1 MIVVVMLSSAA
12 DMKKV
17 IRCQQPHQLVLVAGL
32 DVVGDDVET
41 AVRVDQ
47 VDDRHG
53 ADQEHQYLARVA
65 QVVDHVV
72 ADILIVPPEAEDRP
86 YGSAHQ
92 QCDGRFVDLNFV
104 LQRDEGVAHHEEQ
117 DHCQDH
123 TVSYFSFLFQQGA
136 CRPVVRLVGS
146 MRAKVMKFFLA
157 PLQESGIFLFPGC
170 KLRFFAY
177 LCPALEQRIELWC
190 NGNTADFG
198 SVVPG
203 SSPGSSTKLRQI
215 PRNMM
220 IAGNL
225 LFYRFPYLSFMQARY

>member
-17 IRCQQPHQLVLVAGL
+17 IRRQQPHQLVLVAGL
-32 DVVGDDVET
+32 DVVCDDVET

-72 ADILIVPPEAEDRP
+72 ADVRVVAQEAEDRP
-86 YGSAHQ
+86 DGAAHQ

-104 LQRDEGVAHHEEQ
+104 LQRDEGVADHEEQ

-123 TVSYFSFLFQQGA
+123 ILSY
-136 CRPVVRLVGS
+136 
-146 MRAKVMKFFLA
+146 
-157 PLQESGIFLFPGC
+157 
-170 KLRFFAY
+170 
-177 LCPALEQRIELWC
+177 
-190 NGNTADFG
+190 
-198 SVVPG
+198 
-203 SSPGSSTKLRQI
+203 
-215 PRNMM
+215 
-220 IAGNL
+220 
-225 LFYRFPYLSFMQARY
+225 

>member
-1 MIVVVMLSSAA
+1 MMIVVVMLSSAA

-17 IRCQQPHQLVLVAGL
+17 MNASSHISLCLLRVLMWSVMTL
-32 DVVGDDVET
+32 KPPRESI
-41 AVRVDQ
+41 
-47 VDDRHG
+47 DDRHG

-157 PLQESGIFLFPGC
+157 PLQESGIFLFSGC

-203 SSPGSSTKLRQI
+203 SSPGSSTI
-215 PRNMM
+215 PH
-220 IAGNL
+220 
-225 LFYRFPYLSFMQARY
+225 

>member
-1 MIVVVMLSSAA
+1 MIVVVVVQRRRHEEG
-12 DMKKV
+12 DE
-17 IRCQQPHQLVLVAGL
+17 CQQPHQLVLVAGL

-157 PLQESGIFLFPGC
+157 PLQESGIFLFSGC

-203 SSPGSSTKLRQI
+203 SSPGSSTI
-215 PRNMM
+215 PH
-220 IAGNL
+220 
-225 LFYRFPYLSFMQARY
+225 